1 MKELPTYFRYWGK
14 TEKDGAGWHPV
25 VCHML
30 DTGIVAR
37 EILAIQPDDFRQR
50 FTSLLRMEETD
61 ALNALTFITALHDI
75 GKISPGFQSKRVDLC
90 GSLIENGFPFQAGS
104 ELSHPCV
111 NLDVVYDILTEE
123 FGCNEEAADTVARVL
138 AAHHGAFLTR
148 SDRGK
153 GTGPWIEARKEVAVF
168 LAEQFGVQSLESL
181 HVKELPDL
189 LLLAGLISVA
199 DWIASADENFGYTNG
214 QPSDLPTYLN
224 DRTLKARS
232 LIQGLNMGTVIE
244 EERPFSVL
252 FDFKEPNACQS
263 AVLEVVKK
271 LRHPMLVIVETPTGS
286 GKTEAAQAGYATI
299 AARHGLRG
307 MYCALP
313 TQATGNAMFD
323 RMETFLRKLHP
334 AEAVELH
341 LLHANA
347 DINPRYKQLK
357 IASIEDNKQTVVASS
372 WFTARKRGL
381 LAAYGAGTVDQA
393 LLAVL
398 KVRHFFV
405 RLFGLA
411 GKIIVMD
418 EVHAYDTYM
427 SEEINSLIGWASRC
441 GSSVFLLSATLPIAR
456 RKRLIQAFSP
466 DASVP
471 DDLKYP
477 CVFGIDFEGGTACKA
492 VEMQE
497 ALLELAPEVVGT
509 SNKIE
514 RMAGLITEMIENGGC
529 AACILNTVSEAQELY
544 EKLKDCLS
552 DTDLILFHSRF
563 TLERRLTIEKAIT
576 GEYGIKRDKRPPRG
590 VVIATQVI
598 EQSLDLDF
606 DYMVTD
612 LAPIDLL
619 LQRAGR
625 LHRHVVRKFSRVLHV
640 MIPDLLAGSADFGPS
655 RFVYFP
661 DILHRTGRL
670 FIDMDAYRTVRVE
683 IPTGVSPL
691 VEAVYGETDEMQNHD
706 IQFEEM
712 LSKWIEDRLGKQQAE
727 TFLARLVTLPSVHTH
742 GNEPGYL
749 ADLPNDRDE
758 DAVLSTRIAR
768 PSITLLVLKEGEDIS
783 VHDDHAARKLY
794 HKSLNSDNPKIF
806 RHFSKEEPPKEWEQS
821 PLLRNCRP
829 LFLHNGSAEYGGV
842 ELYYDNDTGLKIKRT
857 GGTR

>member
-1 MKELPTYFRYWGK
+1 MESYFRYWGK
-14 TEKDGAGWHPV
+14 AERDGAGWHPA
-25 VCHML
+25 VCHMF

-50 FTSLLRMEETD
+50 FTSLLAMEEAD
-61 ALNALTFITALHDI
+61 ALNALAFIAALHDI
-75 GKISPGFQSKRVDLC
+75 GKISPGFQSKRMDLC
-90 GSLIENGFPFQAGS
+90 ASLTGNGFPFRAGS
-104 ELSHPCV
+104 EPSHPCV
-111 NLDVVYDILTEE
+111 NLDVVYDILTDE
-123 FGCNEEAADTVARVL
+123 FECDQEAAEALARVL
-138 AAHHGAFLTR
+138 AAHHGAFLSQ

-153 GTGPWIEARKEVAVF
+153 GTGPWVEARKDVAVF
-168 LAEQFGVQSLESL
+168 LAEQFGVKSLESL
-181 HVKELPDL
+181 HIKKLPDL
-189 LLLAGLISVA
+189 LLLAGLVSVA
-199 DWIASADENFGYTNG
+199 DWIASADENFDYTNG
-214 QPSDLPTYLN
+214 QPSDLPAYIN
-224 DRTLKARS
+224 DRTVKARS
-232 LIQGLNMGTVIE
+232 LIQGLNMGTVVE
-244 EERPFSVL
+244 DERAFNDL
-252 FDFKEPNACQS
+252 FEFNEPNSCQT
-263 AVLEVVKK
+263 AVLDVVKELK
-271 LRHPMLVIVETPTGS
+271 HPMLVIVETPMGS

-313 TQATGNAMFD
+313 TQATGNAMFE
-323 RMETFLRKLHP
+323 RMEMFLRKLHP

-341 LLHANA
+341 LLHANS

-357 IASIEDNKQTVVASS
+357 IAAIGDNEQTVMASS

-393 LLAVL
+393 LLSVL

-411 GKIIVMD
+411 GKVIVLD

-441 GSSVFLLSATLPIAR
+441 GSSVFLLSATLPAVR
-456 RKRLIQAFSP
+456 RERLVRAFSP
-466 DASVP
+466 EAVVP

-477 CVFGIDFEGGTACKA
+477 CVFGIDLEGGTACKP

-497 ALLELAPEVVGT
+497 AMLELAPEVVGT
-509 SNKIE
+509 SEKIE
-514 RMAGLITEMIENGGC
+514 RMAGLITEMVKNGGC
-529 AACILNTVSEAQELY
+529 AACILNTVGEAQALY
-544 EKLKDCLS
+544 EKLREGLS
-552 DTDLILFHSRF
+552 DIDLILFHSRF
-563 TLERRLTIEKAIT
+563 TLERRLEIEKSILKK
-576 GEYGIKRDKRPPRG
+576 YGKNGIRPPRG
-590 VVIATQVI
+590 VVVATQVI

-625 LHRHVVRKFSRVLHV
+625 LHRHVVREFSRILLV

-655 RFVYFP
+655 RYVYFP

-670 FIDMDAYRTVRVE
+670 FVDTDVYRTVQVKL
-683 IPTGVSPL
+683 PAGVSQL
-691 VEAVYGETDEMQNHD
+691 VEAVYGDADEMQNHD

-712 LSKWIEDRLGKQQAE
+712 LSKWLEDRLGKQQAD
-727 TFLARLVTLPSVHTH
+727 TFLARMVALPSVHTH
-742 GNEPGYL
+742 GNDPGYL

-768 PSITLLVLKEGEDIS
+768 PSITLVVLDEGADIS
-783 VHDDHAARKLY
+783 VRDDYAARGLY
-794 HKSLNSDNPKIF
+794 HKSLSSDNPRIY
-806 RHFSKEEPPKEWEQS
+806 RYFSKEEPPKGWEQS
-821 PLLRNCRP
+821 SLLRNCRP

-842 ELYYDNDTGLKIKRT
+842 ELYYDNETGLKIKRT